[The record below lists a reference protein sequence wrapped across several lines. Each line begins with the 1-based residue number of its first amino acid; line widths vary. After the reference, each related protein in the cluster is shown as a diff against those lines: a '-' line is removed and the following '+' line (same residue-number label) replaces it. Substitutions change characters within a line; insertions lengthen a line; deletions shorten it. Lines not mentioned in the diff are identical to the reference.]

1 MITNIIHHNKLNVK
15 KFLHITYNKTIII
28 YCYLIS
34 FCTHKKTLE
43 IVRKFTDSGIDI
55 TPILSENVCNISTRF
70 GRAED
75 FINNIENITK
85 NKIIRTIEES
95 EKIGPNR
102 SFEVLI
108 IAPCTGNTLAKLS
121 SGITD
126 TNVTK

>member
-1 MITNIIHHNKLNVK
+1 MSNMIGYAV
-15 KFLHITYNKTIII
+15 
-28 YCYLIS
+28 CGS